1 MKKKKP
7 GACLE
12 LTFVWSDDGQSG
24 SSKIKRLS
32 LRFLSRR
39 FPEILIYFNAVVAVG
54 SWNHFGINGWLVI
67 EYVDFHQ
74 LFLVYNRKQVTNNY
88 NSILAITG
96 IILQHCM
103 CKKLNK
109 KLPSPVC
116 NIHCLL
122 HFAFKVFFLNRPRP
136 IFDTVTLAQR

>member
-1 MKKKKP
+1 MQ
-7 GACLE
+7 
-12 LTFVWSDDGQSG
+12 T
-24 SSKIKRLS
+24 
-32 LRFLSRR
+32 
-39 FPEILIYFNAVVAVG
+39 LIYCNVVVAVG

-88 NSILAITG
+88 KSILENTG

-122 HFAFKVFFLNRPRP
+122 HFAFKVFF
-136 IFDTVTLAQR
+136 